1 MSEFTLGNASMF
13 LFAKVVLR
21 ILISLH
27 FNVQGFF
34 NNRPRYI
41 NEDARLY
48 LNERTVCSISF
59 FVCSLKSF
67 VISIT
72 YQSTVGFVSAN
83 GPPISCLF
91 SFA

>member
-1 MSEFTLGNASMF
+1 MES
-13 LFAKVVLR
+13 
-21 ILISLH
+21 
-27 FNVQGFF
+27 
-34 NNRPRYI
+34 NNRPRYR
-41 NEDARLY
+41 NEGAGLY
-48 LNERTVCSISF
+48 LNERTVCSIGL

-72 YQSTVGFVSAN
+72 YQSTVVFVSAN